1 MAAISRGDSTMK
13 KKVIL
18 VIGLYLC
25 SMTVL
30 AAAKDMSWSGWIS
43 DDKCGAKGANAA
55 HEACAKK
62 CVAAGEKPVLVT
74 DADGKVVPID
84 NPDAVKDHLGHHVEV
99 KGSMTSSG
107 AVHIDSVAMLA
118 AK

>member
-1 MAAISRGDSTMK
+1 MKKLAVAMCLCSLMAVSAFAKDSTW
-13 KKVIL
+13 
-18 VIGLYLC
+18 
-25 SMTVL
+25 
-30 AAAKDMSWSGWIS
+30 AGWIS
-43 DDKCGAKGANAA
+43 DDKCAAKGANAA
-55 HEACAKK
+55 HQACAKK